1 MAAHSYRTA
10 LVTGASRGIG
20 ASICRSLRKEG
31 LAVHAVARSAEALKA
46 LAAETGVIPIAA
58 DIKDTAAILKGLG
71 GAEVDVLVNNAG
83 GLSTV
88 RPIQEQT
95 AEEIIEVVSLN
106 LTAPLLLMRAL
117 LPGMV
122 ARKRGHLFNLTS
134 TAGHNVFTGT
144 AAYGAAKAGLAQA
157 GRVMRYD
164 LAGSNV
170 RLTEISP
177 GRVETEFYLEAFGG
191 NWEAMQEKMYRTQ
204 RPLSPDDIAT
214 AVMAA
219 LRMPQNADLSY
230 ISVDPTDQA
239 TGGYVYGIYSPV

>member
-1 MAAHSYRTA
+1 MAQHNYRTA

-31 LAVHAVARSAEALKA
+31 LTVHAVARNAEALKA
-46 LAAETGVIPIAA
+46 LAAEVDVIPIVA
-58 DIKDTAAILKGLG
+58 DVKDMTAILKALG
-71 GAEVDVLVNNAG
+71 SSEVDVLVNNAG

-88 RPIQEQT
+88 KALHEQT
-95 AEEIIEVVSLN
+95 VEEIIEVINLN
-106 LTAPLLLMRAL
+106 LAAPLLLMRAL
-117 LPGMV
+117 LPGMI
-122 ARKRGHLFNLTS
+122 ARKRGHVFNLTS

-157 GRVMRYD
+157 GRVIRYD

-177 GRVETEFYLEAFGG
+177 GRVETEFYLQAFGG
-191 NWEAMQEKMYRTQ
+191 NREALEEKMYRTH
-204 RPLSPDDIAT
+204 RPLSPDDIA
-214 AVMAA
+214 AALIAA
-219 LRMPQNADLSY
+219 LRMPQSADLSY

-239 TGGYVYGIYSPV
+239 SGGYVYGTYSPS